1 MFSPSSP
8 TLQRLCHLDR
18 SSPGFQDQLYE
29 ILYSQEYI
37 QCEENLGHDS
47 LVWLVDYLDMVGR
60 YIALLRSRSSHNR
73 LLIASI
79 LLVQLPGNVY
89 VNSGAYVAVG

>member
-8 TLQRLCHLDR
+8 TLQRLCHLDK
-18 SSPGFQDQLYE
+18 SPPDFQDQLYE

-37 QCEENLGHDS
+37 QCEENLEHDS
-47 LVWLVDYLDMVGR
+47 LVWLVDYLDMVR
-60 YIALLRSRSSHNR
+60 CHISLLHSRSSQNR

-79 LLVQLPGNVY
+79 RLVQLPGNVY
-89 VNSGAYVAVG
+89 VN